1 MNYFRITAVILA
13 AISLGIFILFLIV
26 YSAWLDGGFN
36 VLIPGLGLIVS
47 APLILAV
54 LAAVE
59 IFTSLLL
66 FLVARRLRVK

>member
-1 MNYFRITAVILA
+1 MNYFLITAVILA
-13 AISLGIFILFLIV
+13 AISLGIFILLLIV
-26 YSAWLDGGFN
+26 YSAWLNGGFN

-59 IFTSLLL
+59 IFISLLL
-66 FLVARRLRVK
+66 FFVVRRLRVK